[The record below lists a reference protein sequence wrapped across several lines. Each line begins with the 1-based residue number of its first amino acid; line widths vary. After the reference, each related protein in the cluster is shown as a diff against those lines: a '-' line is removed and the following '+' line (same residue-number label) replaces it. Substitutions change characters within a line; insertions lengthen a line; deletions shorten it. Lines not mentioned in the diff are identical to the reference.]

1 MKHAWKKLLAAAVLP
16 CLLAG
21 CGALGGPESE
31 VPSMDHLLG
40 LTQEQRL
47 EDYDYLVQ
55 TLGDSYLCMGVRDR
69 DNPEDPSAAI
79 FQAYREMIQESD
91 SDEVFYSAVY
101 STLFRLGTYG
111 HLWIVEPDMYRAYCE
126 AYEDGGIQDREHW
139 REVLTDPVTV
149 RGYERLQTLLDAYG
163 EEDGTVNSAD
173 SEEPAANLHT
183 LLLPGGDVGYVKIDS
198 FPAEYE
204 DSYATDRAALTD
216 FYRQAADCTDL
227 IIDLTDNSGGSEVY
241 WQQLLAAPLTDRPLS
256 CTNYAL
262 LAESGCTHISGY
274 LLKIEPNTV
283 FGKRPPEALPG
294 DDAAADF
301 YLAAVEKL
309 AALGYAQYEIS
320 NFARPGFESRHNRIY
335 WDCGD
340 YLGLGPAAH
349 SCMGGKRFAT
359 PAGTAAFL
367 AAPAV
372 YEPQGECTAEDYIM
386 LQLRLSR
393 GLSLSA
399 LRARYGVSFSS
410 EKLRFLQ
417 TLAEHGLA
425 VFDGS
430 VLRLT
435 PRGMLVQNSILC
447 ELV

>member
-1 MKHAWKKLLAAAVLP
+1 MFGLYIHIPYCRSKCRYCDFYSTPCPDGVPEAYIDALCREMDRFSPCGSTPLRPDTLYFGGGTPSLLTPAQAARLIRAAGPVPGAEITLEANPETVTPERLAAFRRAGVNRLS
-16 CLLAG
+16 LGIQTARDDSLARLG
-21 CGALGGPESE
+21 RRHTAAQSRRALGMAVQAGFTDISGDLMLALP
-31 VPSMDHLLG
+31 
-40 LTQEQRL
+40 
-47 EDYDYLVQ
+47 DYTMAEL
-55 TLGDSYLCMGVRDR
+55 
-69 DNPEDPSAAI
+69 
-79 FQAYREMIQESD
+79 
-91 SDEVFYSAVY
+91 DE
-101 STLFRLGTYG
+101 T
-111 HLWIVEPDMYRAYCE
+111 I
-126 AYEDGGIQDREHW
+126 
-139 REVLTDPVTV
+139 
-149 RGYERLQTLLDAYG
+149 
-163 EEDGTVNSAD
+163 
-173 SEEPAANLHT
+173 
-183 LLLPGGDVGYVKIDS
+183 
-198 FPAEYE
+198 
-204 DSYATDRAALTD
+204 
-216 FYRQAADCTDL
+216 
-227 IIDLTDNSGGSEVY
+227 
-241 WQQLLAAPLTDRPLS
+241 
-256 CTNYAL
+256 AL

>member
-1 MKHAWKKLLAAAVLP
+1 MSLGLYLHIPYCFSKCRYCDFYSHPGERGVPDAYVEALVRELDRFAPERPLQPDTLYFGGGTPSLLRPEQAKRLIDAARPMPGAEITLETNPETVTEESLAGFREAGVNRISFGVQSARDTQRRTLGRPHTAKQARAAFAAARRAGFANISGDIMLALP
-16 CLLAG
+16 HYTEAEFDETLELIEG
-21 CGALGGPESE
+21 GGA
-31 VPSMDHLLG
+31 
-40 LTQEQRL
+40 
-47 EDYDYLVQ
+47 
-55 TLGDSYLCMGVRDR
+55 
-69 DNPEDPSAAI
+69 
-79 FQAYREMIQESD
+79 
-91 SDEVFYSAVY
+91 
-101 STLFRLGTYG
+101 
-111 HLWIVEPDMYRAYCE
+111 
-126 AYEDGGIQDREHW
+126 
-139 REVLTDPVTV
+139 
-149 RGYERLQTLLDAYG
+149 
-163 EEDGTVNSAD
+163 
-173 SEEPAANLHT
+173 
-183 LLLPGGDVGYVKIDS
+183 
-198 FPAEYE
+198 
-204 DSYATDRAALTD
+204 
-216 FYRQAADCTDL
+216 
-227 IIDLTDNSGGSEVY
+227 
-241 WQQLLAAPLTDRPLS
+241 
-256 CTNYAL
+256 
-262 LAESGCTHISGY
+262 THISAY

-283 FGKRPPEALPG
+283 FGKCPPEALPG

-435 PRGMLVQNSILC
+435 PRGMPVQTSILC

>member
-1 MKHAWKKLLAAAVLP
+1 MRCNMFGLYIHIPYCRSKCRYCDFYSTPCPDGVPEAYIDALCREMDRFSPCGSTPLRPDTLYFGGGTPSLLTPAQAARLIRAAGPVPGAEITLEANPETVTPERLAAFRRAGVNRLS
-16 CLLAG
+16 LGIQTARDDSLARLG
-21 CGALGGPESE
+21 RRHTAAQSRRALG
-31 VPSMDHLLG
+31 MA
-40 LTQEQRL
+40 
-47 EDYDYLVQ
+47 VQ
-55 TLGDSYLCMGVRDR
+55 AGFTDISGDLMLAL
-69 DNPEDPSAAI
+69 P
-79 FQAYREMIQESD
+79 AYTMAEL
-91 SDEVFYSAVY
+91 DE
-101 STLFRLGTYG
+101 TT
-111 HLWIVEPDMYRAYCE
+111 
-126 AYEDGGIQDREHW
+126 
-139 REVLTDPVTV
+139 
-149 RGYERLQTLLDAYG
+149 
-163 EEDGTVNSAD
+163 
-173 SEEPAANLHT
+173 
-183 LLLPGGDVGYVKIDS
+183 
-198 FPAEYE
+198 
-204 DSYATDRAALTD
+204 
-216 FYRQAADCTDL
+216 
-227 IIDLTDNSGGSEVY
+227 
-241 WQQLLAAPLTDRPLS
+241 
-256 CTNYAL
+256 AL

-367 AAPAV
+367 AAAAV

>member
-1 MKHAWKKLLAAAVLP
+1 MFGLYIHIPYCRSKCRYCDFYSTPCPDGVPEAYIDALCREMDRFSPCGSTPLRPDTLYFGGGTPSLLTPAQAARLIRAAGPVPGAEITLEANPETVTPERLAAFRRAGVNRLS
-16 CLLAG
+16 LGIQTARDDSLARLG
-21 CGALGGPESE
+21 RRHTAAQSRRALG
-31 VPSMDHLLG
+31 MA
-40 LTQEQRL
+40 
-47 EDYDYLVQ
+47 VQ
-55 TLGDSYLCMGVRDR
+55 AGFTDISGDLMLAL
-69 DNPEDPSAAI
+69 P
-79 FQAYREMIQESD
+79 AYTMAEL
-91 SDEVFYSAVY
+91 DE
-101 STLFRLGTYG
+101 T
-111 HLWIVEPDMYRAYCE
+111 I
-126 AYEDGGIQDREHW
+126 
-139 REVLTDPVTV
+139 
-149 RGYERLQTLLDAYG
+149 
-163 EEDGTVNSAD
+163 
-173 SEEPAANLHT
+173 
-183 LLLPGGDVGYVKIDS
+183 
-198 FPAEYE
+198 
-204 DSYATDRAALTD
+204 
-216 FYRQAADCTDL
+216 
-227 IIDLTDNSGGSEVY
+227 
-241 WQQLLAAPLTDRPLS
+241 
-256 CTNYAL
+256 AL

-425 VFDGS
+425 VFDGI

>member
-1 MKHAWKKLLAAAVLP
+1 MF
-16 CLLAG
+16 
-21 CGALGGPESE
+21 
-31 VPSMDHLLG
+31 G
-40 LTQEQRL
+40 LYIHIPYCRSKCRYC
-47 EDYDYLVQ
+47 D
-55 TLGDSYLCMGVRDR
+55 
-69 DNPEDPSAAI
+69 
-79 FQAYREMIQESD
+79 
-91 SDEVFYSAVY
+91 FYS
-101 STLFRLGTYG
+101 TPC
-111 HLWIVEPDMYRAYCE
+111 PDGVPE
-126 AYEDGGIQDREHW
+126 AYIDA
-139 REVLTDPVTV
+139 LC
-149 RGYERLQTLLDAYG
+149 RGNGPFFA
-163 EEDGTVNSAD
+163 
-173 SEEPAANLHT
+173 
-183 LLLPGGDVGYVKIDS
+183 
-198 FPAEYE
+198 
-204 DSYATDRAALTD
+204 
-216 FYRQAADCTDL
+216 
-227 IIDLTDNSGGSEVY
+227 
-241 WQQLLAAPLTDRPLS
+241 LAAPRRCAPTRSISAAGTPSLLTPAQAARLIRAAGPAPGAEITLEANPRPSRPERLAAFRRPGVNRLS
-256 CTNYAL
+256 LGIQTARDDSLARLGRRHTAAQSRRALGMAVQAGFTDISGDLMLALPAYTMAELDETIAL

-283 FGKRPPEALPG
+283 FGKRPPEALPD

-320 NFARPGFESRHNRIY
+320 NFARPSFESRHNRIY

-349 SCMGGKRFAT
+349 SCMAASALPRRRHGRVPCRARGVRT
-359 PAGTAAFL
+359 PGRMHRRRL
-367 AAPAV
+367 HHAPA
-372 YEPQGECTAEDYIM
+372 PSFPRA
-386 LQLRLSR
+386 
-393 GLSLSA
+393 SLSA

>member
-1 MKHAWKKLLAAAVLP
+1 MRCNMFGLYIHIPYCRSKCRYCDFYSTPCPDGVPEAYIDALCREMDRFSPCGSTPLRPDTLYFGGGTPSLLPPAPAARLIRAAGPAPGAEITLEANPETVTPERLAAFRRAGVNRLSLGIQTARGDSLARLGRRHTAAQSRRALGMAVQ
-16 CLLAG
+16 AG
-21 CGALGGPESE
+21 CTDISGDLMLALP
-31 VPSMDHLLG
+31 
-40 LTQEQRL
+40 
-47 EDYDYLVQ
+47 
-55 TLGDSYLCMGVRDR
+55 
-69 DNPEDPSAAI
+69 
-79 FQAYREMIQESD
+79 AYTMAEL
-91 SDEVFYSAVY
+91 DE
-101 STLFRLGTYG
+101 T
-111 HLWIVEPDMYRAYCE
+111 I
-126 AYEDGGIQDREHW
+126 
-139 REVLTDPVTV
+139 
-149 RGYERLQTLLDAYG
+149 
-163 EEDGTVNSAD
+163 
-173 SEEPAANLHT
+173 
-183 LLLPGGDVGYVKIDS
+183 
-198 FPAEYE
+198 
-204 DSYATDRAALTD
+204 
-216 FYRQAADCTDL
+216 
-227 IIDLTDNSGGSEVY
+227 
-241 WQQLLAAPLTDRPLS
+241 
-256 CTNYAL
+256 AL

-274 LLKIEPNTV
+274 LLKTEPNTV
-283 FGKRPPEALPG
+283 FGKCPPEALPG

>member
-55 TLGDSYLCMGVRDR
+55 TLGDSYLSMGVRDR

-262 LAESGCTHISGY
+262 LAESGNNRPYIQ
-274 LLKIEPNTV
+274 EV
-283 FGKRPPEALPG
+283 FSPEELHTIADLP
-294 DDAAADF
+294 D
-301 YLAAVEKL
+301 LPKL
-309 AALGYAQYEIS
+309 E
-320 NFARPGFESRHNRIY
+320 R
-335 WDCGD
+335 D
-340 YLGLGPAAH
+340 
-349 SCMGGKRFAT
+349 
-359 PAGTAAFL
+359 
-367 AAPAV
+367 
-372 YEPQGECTAEDYIM
+372 
-386 LQLRLSR
+386 
-393 GLSLSA
+393 
-399 LRARYGVSFSS
+399 
-410 EKLRFLQ
+410 
-417 TLAEHGLA
+417 
-425 VFDGS
+425 
-430 VLRLT
+430 
-435 PRGMLVQNSILC
+435 
-447 ELV
+447 

>member
-1 MKHAWKKLLAAAVLP
+1 MFGLYIHIPYCRSKCRYCDFYSTPCPDGVPEAYIDALCREMDRFSPCGSTPLRPDTLYFGGGTPSLLTPAQAARLIRAAGPVPDAEITLEANPETVTPERLAAFRRAGVNRLS
-16 CLLAG
+16 LGIQTARDDSLARLG
-21 CGALGGPESE
+21 RRHTAAQSRRALG
-31 VPSMDHLLG
+31 MA
-40 LTQEQRL
+40 
-47 EDYDYLVQ
+47 VQ
-55 TLGDSYLCMGVRDR
+55 AGFTDISGDLMLAL
-69 DNPEDPSAAI
+69 P
-79 FQAYREMIQESD
+79 AYTMAEL
-91 SDEVFYSAVY
+91 DE
-101 STLFRLGTYG
+101 T
-111 HLWIVEPDMYRAYCE
+111 I
-126 AYEDGGIQDREHW
+126 
-139 REVLTDPVTV
+139 
-149 RGYERLQTLLDAYG
+149 
-163 EEDGTVNSAD
+163 
-173 SEEPAANLHT
+173 
-183 LLLPGGDVGYVKIDS
+183 
-198 FPAEYE
+198 
-204 DSYATDRAALTD
+204 
-216 FYRQAADCTDL
+216 
-227 IIDLTDNSGGSEVY
+227 
-241 WQQLLAAPLTDRPLS
+241 
-256 CTNYAL
+256 AL

-283 FGKRPPEALPG
+283 FGKCPPEALPD

>member
-139 REVLTDPVTV
+139 REGLTDPVTV

-262 LAESGCTHISGY
+262 LAESGNNRPYIQEVFSPEELHPIADPPSWSGT
-274 LLKIEPNTV
+274 ES
-283 FGKRPPEALPG
+283 RPPPTLWRAPSLWSQRQSG
-294 DDAAADF
+294 HLSTAASGCWWGRRSTPPASPSPCS
-301 YLAAVEKL
+301 ARRQASPPWWAV
-309 AALGYAQYEIS
+309 
-320 NFARPGFESRHNRIY
+320 P
-335 WDCGD
+335 
-340 YLGLGPAAH
+340 PAATASGLWIQS
-349 SCMGGKRFAT
+349 SCSC
-359 PAGTAAFL
+359 PTAASW
-367 AAPAV
+367 
-372 YEPQGECTAEDYIM
+372 C
-386 LQLRLSR
+386 
-393 GLSLSA
+393 
-399 LRARYGVSFSS
+399 SS
-410 EKLRFLQ
+410 
-417 TLAEHGLA
+417 
-425 VFDGS
+425 
-430 VLRLT
+430 
-435 PRGMLVQNSILC
+435 P
-447 ELV
+447 

>member
-1 MKHAWKKLLAAAVLP
+1 MRCNMFGLYIHIPYCRSKCRYCDFYSTPCPDGVPEAYIDALCREQDRFSPCGSTPLRPDTLYFGGGTPSLRTPAQAARLIRAAGPVPGAEITLEANPETVTPERLAAFRRAGVNRLS
-16 CLLAG
+16 LGIQTARDDSLARLG
-21 CGALGGPESE
+21 RRHTAAQSRRALG
-31 VPSMDHLLG
+31 MA
-40 LTQEQRL
+40 
-47 EDYDYLVQ
+47 VQ
-55 TLGDSYLCMGVRDR
+55 AGFTDISGDLMLAL
-69 DNPEDPSAAI
+69 P
-79 FQAYREMIQESD
+79 AYTMAEL
-91 SDEVFYSAVY
+91 DE
-101 STLFRLGTYG
+101 TT
-111 HLWIVEPDMYRAYCE
+111 
-126 AYEDGGIQDREHW
+126 
-139 REVLTDPVTV
+139 
-149 RGYERLQTLLDAYG
+149 
-163 EEDGTVNSAD
+163 
-173 SEEPAANLHT
+173 
-183 LLLPGGDVGYVKIDS
+183 
-198 FPAEYE
+198 
-204 DSYATDRAALTD
+204 
-216 FYRQAADCTDL
+216 
-227 IIDLTDNSGGSEVY
+227 
-241 WQQLLAAPLTDRPLS
+241 
-256 CTNYAL
+256 AL

>member
-1 MKHAWKKLLAAAVLP
+1 MNRLSLGIQTARDDSLARLGRRHTAAQSRR
-16 CLLAG
+16 
-21 CGALGGPESE
+21 ALG
-31 VPSMDHLLG
+31 MA
-40 LTQEQRL
+40 
-47 EDYDYLVQ
+47 VQ
-55 TLGDSYLCMGVRDR
+55 AGFTDISGDLMLAL
-69 DNPEDPSAAI
+69 P
-79 FQAYREMIQESD
+79 AYTMAEL
-91 SDEVFYSAVY
+91 DE
-101 STLFRLGTYG
+101 T
-111 HLWIVEPDMYRAYCE
+111 I
-126 AYEDGGIQDREHW
+126 
-139 REVLTDPVTV
+139 
-149 RGYERLQTLLDAYG
+149 
-163 EEDGTVNSAD
+163 
-173 SEEPAANLHT
+173 
-183 LLLPGGDVGYVKIDS
+183 
-198 FPAEYE
+198 
-204 DSYATDRAALTD
+204 
-216 FYRQAADCTDL
+216 
-227 IIDLTDNSGGSEVY
+227 
-241 WQQLLAAPLTDRPLS
+241 
-256 CTNYAL
+256 AL

-283 FGKRPPEALPG
+283 FGKRPPEALPD

-320 NFARPGFESRHNRIY
+320 NFARPSFESRHNRIY

>member
-1 MKHAWKKLLAAAVLP
+1 MAGIYFHIPFCKTRCIYCDFYSTTNGELKERFAHALCK
-16 CLLAG
+16 
-21 CGALGGPESE
+21 E
-31 VPSMDHLLG
+31 
-40 LTQEQRL
+40 L
-47 EDYDYLVQ
+47 EMRRDYLQGEPVG
-55 TLGDSYLCMGVRDR
+55 TIYFGGGT
-69 DNPEDPSAAI
+69 PS
-79 FQAYREMIQESD
+79 Q
-91 SDEVFYSAVY
+91 
-101 STLFRLGTYG
+101 L
-111 HLWIVEPDMYRAYCE
+111 
-126 AYEDGGIQDREHW
+126 
-139 REVLTDPVTV
+139 
-149 RGYERLQTLLDAYG
+149 
-163 EEDGTVNSAD
+163 N
-173 SEEPAANLHT
+173 
-183 LLLPGGDVGYVKIDS
+183 
-198 FPAEYE
+198 
-204 DSYATDRAALTD
+204 LTD
-216 FYRQAADCTDL
+216 FKRIFDTIGHAFDIEDAYEITLEANPETVTPER
-227 IIDLTDNSGGSEVY
+227 
-241 WQQLLAAPLTDRPLS
+241 LAAFRRAGVNRLSLGIQTARDDSLARLGRRHTAAQSRRALGMAVQAGFTDISGDLMLALPAYTMAELDE
-256 CTNYAL
+256 TIAL

>member
-1 MKHAWKKLLAAAVLP
+1 MFGGEPAPLRTASDHLRRVHLHAGAHGGRGYTAANIL
-16 CLLAG
+16 
-21 CGALGGPESE
+21 ALGGGRLRLHDGAHQRVIVLSQ
-31 VPSMDHLLG
+31 LLG
-40 LTQEQRL
+40 AEGHLA
-47 EDYDYLVQ
+47 DGAVDDVGLVQ
-55 TLGDSYLCMGVRDR
+55 AVLDLTGLDLLHGLGHVGGDGAGLGGGHQALGAQDLTEAAHQAHHVGAGNNHVEVEPVFLLDLLHHIHLAHVIRAAGPAPGAEITLEA
-69 DNPEDPSAAI
+69 NPETVTPERLAA
-79 FQAYREMIQESD
+79 FRRAGVNRLSLGIQTARDD
-91 SDEVFYSAVY
+91 SLA
-101 STLFRLGTYG
+101 RLGRRHTAAQSR
-111 HLWIVEPDMYRAYCE
+111 RALGMAVQAGFTDISGDLMLALP
-126 AYEDGGIQDREHW
+126 AYTMAE
-139 REVLTDPVTV
+139 
-149 RGYERLQTLLDAYG
+149 LD
-163 EEDGTVNSAD
+163 ET
-173 SEEPAANLHT
+173 
-183 LLLPGGDVGYVKIDS
+183 I
-198 FPAEYE
+198 
-204 DSYATDRAALTD
+204 
-216 FYRQAADCTDL
+216 
-227 IIDLTDNSGGSEVY
+227 
-241 WQQLLAAPLTDRPLS
+241 
-256 CTNYAL
+256 AL

-283 FGKRPPEALPG
+283 FGKCPPEALPG

-393 GLSLSA
+393 GLSLSV

>member
-262 LAESGCTHISGY
+262 LARAATTAPISRRCSPRRSCTPSRTCRICPSWSGTDPGRHPLCGEHPLCGASGRRA
-274 LLKIEPNTV
+274 P
-283 FGKRPPEALPG
+283 FHG
-294 DDAAADF
+294 
-301 YLAAVEKL
+301 
-309 AALGYAQYEIS
+309 
-320 NFARPGFESRHNRIY
+320 RI
-335 WDCGD
+335 WVLVG
-340 YLGLGPAAH
+340 
-349 SCMGGKRFAT
+349 
-359 PAGTAAFL
+359 
-367 AAPAV
+367 PAV
-372 YEPQGECTAEDYIM
+372 YSASESFAVFCQETGFATLVGSPTGGDGIGALDPVF
-386 LQLRLSR
+386 LQLPNSGILVQFTMMF
-393 GLSLSA
+393 GLNGDGS
-399 LRARYGVSFSS
+399 SS
-410 EKLRFLQ
+410 EETGTTPDILSPP
-417 TLAEHGLA
+417 GN
-425 VFDGS
+425 
-430 VLRLT
+430 RLW
-435 PRGMLVQNSILC
+435 
-447 ELV
+447 

>member
-1 MKHAWKKLLAAAVLP
+1 MFGLYIHIPYCRSKCRYCDFYSTPCPDGVPEAYIDALCREMDRFSPCGSTPLRPDTLYFGGGTPSLLTPAQAARLIRSAGPVPGAEITLEANPETVTPERLAAFRRAGVNRLS
-16 CLLAG
+16 LGIQTARDDSLARLG
-21 CGALGGPESE
+21 RRHTAAQSRRALG
-31 VPSMDHLLG
+31 MA
-40 LTQEQRL
+40 
-47 EDYDYLVQ
+47 VQ
-55 TLGDSYLCMGVRDR
+55 AGFTDISGDLMLAL
-69 DNPEDPSAAI
+69 P
-79 FQAYREMIQESD
+79 AYTMAEL
-91 SDEVFYSAVY
+91 DE
-101 STLFRLGTYG
+101 TT
-111 HLWIVEPDMYRAYCE
+111 
-126 AYEDGGIQDREHW
+126 
-139 REVLTDPVTV
+139 
-149 RGYERLQTLLDAYG
+149 
-163 EEDGTVNSAD
+163 
-173 SEEPAANLHT
+173 
-183 LLLPGGDVGYVKIDS
+183 
-198 FPAEYE
+198 
-204 DSYATDRAALTD
+204 
-216 FYRQAADCTDL
+216 
-227 IIDLTDNSGGSEVY
+227 
-241 WQQLLAAPLTDRPLS
+241 
-256 CTNYAL
+256 AL

>member
-1 MKHAWKKLLAAAVLP
+1 MRCNMFGLYIHIPYCRSKCRYCDFYSTPCPDGVPEAYIDALCREMDRFSPCGSTPLRPDTLYFGGGTPSLLTPAQAARLIRAAGPAPGAEITLEANPETVTPERLAAFRRAGVNRLS
-16 CLLAG
+16 LGIQTARDDSLARLG
-21 CGALGGPESE
+21 RRHTAAQSRRALG
-31 VPSMDHLLG
+31 MA
-40 LTQEQRL
+40 
-47 EDYDYLVQ
+47 VQ
-55 TLGDSYLCMGVRDR
+55 AG
-69 DNPEDPSAAI
+69 
-79 FQAYREMIQESD
+79 F
-91 SDEVFYSAVY
+91 
-101 STLFRLGTYG
+101 
-111 HLWIVEPDMYRAYCE
+111 
-126 AYEDGGIQDREHW
+126 
-139 REVLTDPVTV
+139 TD
-149 RGYERLQTLLDAYG
+149 
-163 EEDGTVNSAD
+163 
-173 SEEPAANLHT
+173 
-183 LLLPGGDVGYVKIDS
+183 
-198 FPAEYE
+198 
-204 DSYATDRAALTD
+204 
-216 FYRQAADCTDL
+216 
-227 IIDLTDNSGGSEVY
+227 
-241 WQQLLAAPLTDRPLS
+241 
-256 CTNYAL
+256 
-262 LAESGCTHISGY
+262 ISGDLMLALPAY
-274 LLKIEPNTV
+274 TMAELD
-283 FGKRPPEALPG
+283 ALPG

>member
-1 MKHAWKKLLAAAVLP
+1 M
-16 CLLAG
+16 
-21 CGALGGPESE
+21 
-31 VPSMDHLLG
+31 
-40 LTQEQRL
+40 
-47 EDYDYLVQ
+47 
-55 TLGDSYLCMGVRDR
+55 
-69 DNPEDPSAAI
+69 
-79 FQAYREMIQESD
+79 
-91 SDEVFYSAVY
+91 
-101 STLFRLGTYG
+101 
-111 HLWIVEPDMYRAYCE
+111 
-126 AYEDGGIQDREHW
+126 
-139 REVLTDPVTV
+139 
-149 RGYERLQTLLDAYG
+149 
-163 EEDGTVNSAD
+163 
-173 SEEPAANLHT
+173 
-183 LLLPGGDVGYVKIDS
+183 
-198 FPAEYE
+198 
-204 DSYATDRAALTD
+204 
-216 FYRQAADCTDL
+216 
-227 IIDLTDNSGGSEVY
+227 IDL
-241 WQQLLAAPLTDRPLS
+241 
-256 CTNYAL
+256 
-262 LAESGCTHISGY
+262 
-274 LLKIEPNTV
+274 
-283 FGKRPPEALPG
+283 
-294 DDAAADF
+294 
-301 YLAAVEKL
+301 EKL

>member
-1 MKHAWKKLLAAAVLP
+1 MAFTSISPIAVPNAVTATSIPPHARTVYPRRTLTP
-16 CLLAG
+16 CAG
-21 CGALGGPESE
+21 KW
-31 VPSMDHLLG
+31 
-40 LTQEQRL
+40 T
-47 EDYDYLVQ
+47 
-55 TLGDSYLCMGVRDR
+55 
-69 DNPEDPSAAI
+69 
-79 FQAYREMIQESD
+79 
-91 SDEVFYSAVY
+91 VF
-101 STLFRLGTYG
+101 R
-111 HLWIVEPDMYRAYCE
+111 
-126 AYEDGGIQDREHW
+126 
-139 REVLTDPVTV
+139 
-149 RGYERLQTLLDAYG
+149 
-163 EEDGTVNSAD
+163 
-173 SEEPAANLHT
+173 
-183 LLLPGGDVGYVKIDS
+183 
-198 FPAEYE
+198 
-204 DSYATDRAALTD
+204 
-216 FYRQAADCTDL
+216 
-227 IIDLTDNSGGSEVY
+227 
-241 WQQLLAAPLTDRPLS
+241 LAAPRRCAPTRSISAAARAAGPAPGAEITLEANPETVTPERLAAFRRAGVNRLSLGIQTARDDSLARLGRRHTAAQSRRALGMAVQAGFTDISGDLMLALPAYTMAELDE
-256 CTNYAL
+256 TTAL

>member
-149 RGYERLQTLLDAYG
+149 RGYEK
-163 EEDGTVNSAD
+163 D
-173 SEEPAANLHT
+173 SRRCWMPTAKRTARSIQPIRRS
-183 LLLPGGDVGYVKIDS
+183 LPRTS
-198 FPAEYE
+198 TPCSCPAE
-204 DSYATDRAALTD
+204 T
-216 FYRQAADCTDL
+216 
-227 IIDLTDNSGGSEVY
+227 
-241 WQQLLAAPLTDRPLS
+241 W
-256 CTNYAL
+256 
-262 LAESGCTHISGY
+262 
-274 LLKIEPNTV
+274 
-283 FGKRPPEALPG
+283 
-294 DDAAADF
+294 
-301 YLAAVEKL
+301 
-309 AALGYAQYEIS
+309 
-320 NFARPGFESRHNRIY
+320 
-335 WDCGD
+335 
-340 YLGLGPAAH
+340 
-349 SCMGGKRFAT
+349 
-359 PAGTAAFL
+359 
-367 AAPAV
+367 
-372 YEPQGECTAEDYIM
+372 
-386 LQLRLSR
+386 
-393 GLSLSA
+393 
-399 LRARYGVSFSS
+399 
-410 EKLRFLQ
+410 
-417 TLAEHGLA
+417 
-425 VFDGS
+425 
-430 VLRLT
+430 
-435 PRGMLVQNSILC
+435 GM
-447 ELV
+447 